1 MHGNDGADLRTQL
14 VSRPRRR
21 CAAIVTCLALIVLTA
36 PISLRAQSQLAEDG
50 VRAVLAAQQAA
61 WNRGDVD
68 AFMLGY
74 EASDATTFVG
84 AAITKGYR
92 QVLENYRRRY
102 PTREKMGQLTFSAI
116 EV

>member
-1 MHGNDGADLRTQL
+1 MHENYGAALRRQFA
-14 VSRPRRR
+14 SRPRRR
-21 CAAIVTCLALIVLTA
+21 FAATVTCFALLVLTA
-36 PISLRAQSQLAEDG
+36 RISLRAQSQLAEDG
-50 VRAVLAAQQAA
+50 VRAVLTAQQAA

-68 AFMLGY
+68 AFMSGY

-102 PTREKMGQLTFSAI
+102 PT
-116 EV
+116 